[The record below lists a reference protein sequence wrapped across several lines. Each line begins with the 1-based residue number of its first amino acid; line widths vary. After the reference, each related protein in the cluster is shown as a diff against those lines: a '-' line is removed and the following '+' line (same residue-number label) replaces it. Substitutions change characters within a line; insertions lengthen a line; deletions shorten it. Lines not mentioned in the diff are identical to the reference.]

1 MDRLTP
7 QKASEFAQKAALP
20 KGFCLRLA
28 VAGDIPAIIATGRAA
43 FHYNPPTRK
52 EIRYYIEKA
61 HGACFAITDDAGVCG
76 YILLEGHMGRKSLY
90 LNTIAIAERARGHG
104 LGAAIYV
111 ALDAIAIDLGA
122 RALYSHV
129 RQDNAANIH
138 LLEKYGFAFV
148 RAEGDYYDDGAEGLL
163 YRKTYG

>member
-7 QKASEFAQKAALP
+7 QKAAEFARKV
-20 KGFCLRLA
+20 GFPPPFMLRLA
-28 VAGDIPAIIATGRAA
+28 AEGDIAAIIAIGRAA

-61 HGACFAITDDAGVCG
+61 HGACFAITDSAGVCG

-104 LGAAIYV
+104 LGAAIYR
-111 ALDAIAIDLGA
+111 ALDQIAVDLGA
-122 RALYSHV
+122 RGLYSHV

-138 LLEKYGFAFV
+138 LLEKCGFAFV

-163 YRKTYG
+163 YRKTYR